1 MKRGLFI
8 GRFQPFHLGH
18 FSVIKTM
25 EQEVD
30 EIIIGIGSAQKKFT
44 AYNPFLLEERIEMI
58 KASIKDSINKK
69 YYLIGINDIDDYP
82 RWVKHV
88 ESLVPKFDVVYAG
101 NTITQKLFRDAGY
114 NIIELEDKTIHAT
127 EIRNRIYK
135 DENWKELVPEG
146 TTNVMEKLNG
156 VERIKKIFDGKIN
169 PLPTVDIIIEHY
181 NKDNSYEGF
190 VLIERKN
197 EPYGW
202 AIPGGFVD
210 YGESLEE
217 AAVRE
222 AREETGLEVEL
233 QGQLKTYSIPKRDP
247 RKHVITTVFIAKAKG
262 NFKAADDAVNAKIFT
277 KETLPENLVFDH
289 RDILQDYFYK
299 SVEAKNGTNN

>member
-8 GRFQPFHLGH
+8 GRFQPLHLGH

-44 AYNPFLLEERIEMI
+44 AYNPFLLEERMAMIE
-58 KASIKDSINKK
+58 AGIKDSINKK
-69 YYLIGINDIDDYP
+69 YYLIGIDDIDNYP
-82 RWVKHV
+82 KWVKHV

-101 NTITQKLFRDAGY
+101 NTITQKLFKDAGY
-114 NIIELEDKTIHAT
+114 DIRALEDNIIHAT

-135 DENWKELVPEG
+135 DENWKDLVPEG
-146 TTNVMEKLNG
+146 TAKVIEKVNG
-156 VERIKKIFDGKIN
+156 VKRIKKIFDGKIN
-169 PLPTVDIIIEHY
+169 PLPTVDIIIEY
-181 NKDNSYEGF
+181 YKGNSYEGI

-202 AIPGGFVD
+202 AIPGGFVE
-210 YGESLEE
+210 YNESLEE

-222 AREETGLEVEL
+222 AKEETGLEVEL
-233 QGQLKTYSIPKRDP
+233 QGQLKTYSLPKRDP
-247 RKHVITTVFIAKAKG
+247 RKHVITTVFIAKTKG
-262 NFKAADDAVNAKIFT
+262 NFKAADDAVNAGIFT
-277 KETLPENLVFDH
+277 KETLPKNLVFDH
-289 RDILQDYFYK
+289 RDILRDYFDK
-299 SVEAKNGTNN
+299 SGEAKNGTSN